1 MSRRSSCVRRGGRRT
16 VGPQGGNRRPIRPA
30 LSSLSQVTDSR
41 PDRSASSAP
50 ASDSAGGG
58 SPRFN
63 RGLALLVATTFFME
77 ILDGTIIATAAPAM
91 AVDLNVAPVDMN
103 VAMTAYM
110 ITIAVGIPVSGW
122 LTDRFGGRRI
132 FMIAVALFTVAS
144 VLCAVSVSLPMLS
157 AMRVLQGL
165 GGAMMVPV
173 GRLVVLRATAK
184 RDLLDAIAFLTW
196 PALVAPVIAPA
207 LGGWLVTYLSWH
219 WIFLINIPLGLVAL
233 VAAWRL
239 VPVTRTD
246 NVPRLDWIGFLLSG
260 AALATLLLGVERI
273 GGTSGHWVIGAILVI
288 VAACLGVVT
297 VLRMRRSDYPLLDI
311 AALRVTTFR
320 VSNGSGMV
328 YRMIINAAPFLL
340 PLMFQVAFGWS
351 AVNAGLMVLMLFA
364 GNVLIK
370 PATTPLI
377 RRFGFRLVIIGS
389 ALGGAVM
396 FACCAFLSRDT
407 PTFVIAL
414 VLFGSGV
421 FRSIGFSGYNSLQ
434 FADIG
439 ERQMAGANT
448 LSSTIGQVAA
458 ALGVAFGALALRV
471 GDGVLAAVAP
481 DLGVL
486 ANYHFVFAV
495 MAVIMLF
502 PVLDAVFGLHARVG
516 HEVAARKGT

>member
-1 MSRRSSCVRRGGRRT
+1 M
-16 VGPQGGNRRPIRPA
+16 
-30 LSSLSQVTDSR
+30 TDSR
-41 PDRSASSAP
+41 GSRREPSAP
-50 ASDSAGGG
+50 VSDGADAAG
-58 SPRFN
+58 PPPFH

-91 AVDLNVAPVDMN
+91 AIDLNVAPVDMN

-132 FMIAVALFTVAS
+132 FMIAVALFTIAS
-144 VLCAVSVSLPMLS
+144 ILCALSVSLPMLG

-219 WIFLINIPLGLVAL
+219 WIFLINIPLGIAAL

-239 VPVTRTD
+239 VPKTRTGE
-246 NVPRLDWIGFLLSG
+246 VPSLDWVGFLVSG
-260 AALATLLLGVERI
+260 ASLAALLLGVERI
-273 GGTSGHWVIGAILVI
+273 GNASHHWLAGAILMV
-288 VAACLGVVT
+288 VAIGLGVVT
-297 VLRMRRSDYPLLDI
+297 VLRMRRAAYPLLDI
-311 AALRVTTFR
+311 TALRVLTFR

-340 PLMFQVAFGWS
+340 PLMFQVAFDWS

-407 PTFVIAL
+407 PLVVVAL
-414 VLFGSGV
+414 VLFASGV

-458 ALGVAFGALALRV
+458 ALGVAFGALALRI
-471 GDGVLAAVAP
+471 GDGLFGAIAP

-495 MAVIMLF
+495 MAVVMLF

-516 HEVAARKGT
+516 HEVAARKG